1 MGRGGGTI
9 SCQAELNEREEESHP
24 AKGEHDLVVG
34 VEVLHG
40 CEVVIRLFD
49 DREGRI
55 LTTRE
60 DVARVGEMR
69 LATLL
74 GDFAQREA
82 ATGSWM
88 SDEDSRE
95 EVGG

>member
-40 CEVVIRLFD
+40 CEVVLVIRLFD
-49 DREGRI
+49 AREGRN
-55 LTTRE
+55 LTTRNC
-60 DVARVGEMR
+60 
-69 LATLL
+69 
-74 GDFAQREA
+74 
-82 ATGSWM
+82 S
-88 SDEDSRE
+88 DSR
-95 EVGG
+95 